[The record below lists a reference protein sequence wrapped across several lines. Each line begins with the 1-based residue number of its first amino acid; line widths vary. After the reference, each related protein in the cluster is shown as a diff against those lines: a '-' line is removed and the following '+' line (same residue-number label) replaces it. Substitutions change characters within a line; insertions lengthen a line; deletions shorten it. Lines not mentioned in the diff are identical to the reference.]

1 MLWPWVKQQLQPVRI
16 LRVVL
21 AVLGNHGLQ
30 VCGEPTTPPICSN
43 AVPETG
49 GLDLSGDF
57 FYNFHSIASSVQ
69 VNPAGIDLETLA
81 GIDNKLLAVG
91 LDKTIAFDG
100 DPGSTDIND
109 DGVLLAGFLHNGV
122 GLGE

>member
-30 VCGEPTTPPICSN
+30 VCGEPTTPPIRSN
-43 AVPETG
+43 AVSEIG
-49 GLDLSGDF
+49 CLDLSGDF
-57 FYNFHSIASSVQ
+57 FYNFHSVASSIQ
-69 VNPAGIDLETLA
+69 VNPAGIDLEALA
-81 GIDNKLLAVG
+81 GIDNKLLAVS
-91 LDKTIAFDG
+91 LDKAIALDG
-100 DPGSTDIND
+100 DPGSADIHD
-109 DGVLLAGFLHNGV
+109 DGVLLAGFFHNGV